1 MHPHTHAR
9 LRQKQD
15 KHGEKGQKGDLS
27 KDDYDSK
34 RTHFFKTD
42 NPALL
47 FPHLPSVCVAL
58 RRKYEDLERQNE
70 ALKTEIRGV
79 RAQTA
84 EAAAAAPLKK
94 RHRGKG
100 RNEIAHDGA
109 FMKSAVDTAV
119 EVLAER
125 VQFLPTQDI
134 VDAIAVI
141 CSFILFY
148 FILLIYFLFFK
159 KGQDARA
166 KQDAPGSVEGRQS

>member
-1 MHPHTHAR
+1 MTTTVKEPTF
-9 LRQKQD
+9 LK
-15 KHGEKGQKGDLS
+15 LI
-27 KDDYDSK
+27 
-34 RTHFFKTD
+34 
-42 NPALL
+42 LL
-47 FPHLPSVCVAL
+47 FSHLPSVCIAL
-58 RRKYEDLERQNE
+58 KRKYEDLERQNE

-148 FILLIYFLFFK
+148 
-159 KGQDARA
+159 
-166 KQDAPGSVEGRQS
+166 